1 MAPEIDQT
9 VSSRSDFLLQ
19 LFRRQCP
26 KQFVRA
32 FHVGLPAAERGVDE
46 RPLYIHSFSCLS
58 FGKIACPQSTCSCLS
73 WENYP
78 RGPDM
83 GVHHQRALLR
93 CGVPMIPPDN

>member
-32 FHVGLPAAERGVDE
+32 FHVGLPAAERGADE
-46 RPLYIHSFSCLS
+46 RPLCIHSFSCLS
-58 FGKIACPQSTCSCLS
+58 FGKIACPQSTCSCLT

-78 RGPDM
+78 PRSAHGGSSPTGVATLRGPHDPA
-83 GVHHQRALLR
+83 G
-93 CGVPMIPPDN
+93 